1 MSRTTSSELRS
12 DVRQGRRD
20 TLASPSGFGTPVG
33 SAGVRRPDGADAGDG
48 VVRPGARSPR
58 DTQELHKAQIAAG
71 RFARALQVLLRA
83 AKLYQKNHPHVMESL
98 EAAERELRG
107 AFERVSP
114 LELRFEKARVLFRGQ
129 PLPDPRDDLKKLADS
144 LLRRGIS
151 ILAFSP
157 RAHLGELGTL
167 AQLVGNSPLQPGQ
180 DEALDWAS
188 LVADYRLQGVRI
200 NAPVEERKADT
211 VLTTLVATVLAANL
225 PDHLQ
230 PAPAGASAIPVIEAS
245 PVTAEAHAP
254 ATFEESA
261 GVLQLL
267 ARIAEP
273 LRMHDEVG
281 PQQVVVALRSA
292 IASSDRA
299 QVQALAGGI
308 TRHAPRQGENL
319 ESYFSRLAEALVTD
333 IVGAQFREGRT
344 PLPKLR
350 ELFLVM
356 AREMAVSGLRPKRRH
371 GAKWTDDSYAES
383 LLERFWDELPAND
396 KAHVLTGREAWCVP
410 VPTLRTYLEQLATA
424 GGERQA
430 RFLLLNYA
438 RGLEAE
444 ESRVRLA
451 VATGLSEL
459 SHLIAALWPPSSG
472 APRELARTL
481 LRALPAEP
489 APEVAS
495 VLAGV
500 LDGLA
505 RQAVE
510 RRDFAELE
518 YLLDTLDKAPRNG
531 SHQLVNTIMQR
542 MLDNGRWTAVI
553 EAALEHRPLDQTLPR
568 ILGRDPERVIEHL
581 SARLT
586 AGELDALA
594 PMARLLRA
602 IGDAAIGTLVTRLF
616 DPRTQRATAAVK
628 LLTVTA
634 PEALVDSLPRAMA
647 GWDWALQDLA
657 AGELVRLGLPGTAR
671 AFLEALP
678 QTHELVVPMMID
690 EIGMEGEAAAIPLLM
705 ETAAG
710 RADRARAVFIR
721 IKAVEAL
728 GRMRAFEAADVLRT
742 IVRQRN
748 GLTYAEPTGLRA
760 AAEEALALIENRP
773 SSGRVRSSYQAS
785 EKASLSFTRARRY
798 MRVPL
803 PSPLTAR
810 IVPPERPVAE
820 GAPSAVRAAAA
831 RVSTIS
837 LGGAFV
843 ESKQRLNVG
852 ESFALEIRSGLR
864 KISGTAVVRNISPAG
879 GGVEFVHMKQEDREK
894 LRQLV
899 SRLLRK

>member
-1 MSRTTSSELRS
+1 
-12 DVRQGRRD
+12 
-20 TLASPSGFGTPVG
+20 
-33 SAGVRRPDGADAGDG
+33 
-48 VVRPGARSPR
+48 
-58 DTQELHKAQIAAG
+58 H
-71 RFARALQVLLRA
+71 
-83 AKLYQKNHPHVMESL
+83 
-98 EAAERELRG
+98 
-107 AFERVSP
+107 
-114 LELRFEKARVLFRGQ
+114 
-129 PLPDPRDDLKKLADS
+129 
-144 LLRRGIS
+144 
-151 ILAFSP
+151 
-157 RAHLGELGTL
+157 
-167 AQLVGNSPLQPGQ
+167 
-180 DEALDWAS
+180 
-188 LVADYRLQGVRI
+188 GVRI

-211 VLTTLVATVLAANL
+211 VLTTLVAAVLAPDL
-225 PDHLQ
+225 PNHVSLT
-230 PAPAGASAIPVIEAS
+230 PAGAASAIPVIEAS
-245 PVTAEAHAP
+245 PVKAEVQAP
-254 ATFEESA
+254 ATFEELA

-281 PQQVVVALRSA
+281 PQQVVVALRGA
-292 IASSDRA
+292 VASGDRA
-299 QVQALAGGI
+299 QVTALAGGI
-308 TRHAPRQGENL
+308 TRHAPREGENL
-319 ESYFSRLAEALVTD
+319 EPYFSRLAEALVID
-333 IVGAQFREGRT
+333 IASAQFRVGRT

-350 ELFLVM
+350 ELFLVLV
-356 AREMAVSGLRPKRRH
+356 REMGVSGLRSKRHH
-371 GAKWTDDSYAES
+371 GAKWTDESYAES
-383 LLERFWDELPAND
+383 LHERFWDELPAHD
-396 KAHVLTGREAWCVP
+396 KSQVLTGRGAWCVP
-410 VPTLRTYLEQLATA
+410 VPALRTYLGQLATA

-438 RGLEAE
+438 RGLEAK

-459 SHLIAALWPPSSG
+459 SELIASLWPPSSG

-481 LRALPAEP
+481 LRVLPTEP

-500 LDGLA
+500 LDGLT
-505 RQAVE
+505 RQAIE
-510 RRDFAELE
+510 RRDFSELE
-518 YLLDTLDKAPRNG
+518 YLLDTLEKAPRPDASGPRN
-531 SHQLVNTIMQR
+531 SSQQLMNAVMQR
-542 MLDNGRWTAVI
+542 MLDNGRWTAVV
-553 EAALEHRPLDQTLPR
+553 EAALEHRPLDQSLPR
-568 ILGRDPERVIEHL
+568 ILGRDPERVIEHM

-586 AGELDALA
+586 AGGLDALA

-602 IGDAAIGTLVTRLF
+602 IGDAAVGTLVTRLF

-634 PEALVDSLPRAMA
+634 PEALVESLPRAMA

-671 AFLEALP
+671 AFLAALP
-678 QTHELVVPMMID
+678 QAHELVVPMMID
-690 EIGMEGEAAAIPLLM
+690 EIGMEGEVAAIPLLM

-710 RADRARAVFIR
+710 SADPARVAGALARNDVFVR

-728 GRMRAFEAADVLRT
+728 GRMRALVAADVLRT

-748 GLTYAEPTGLRA
+748 GLTYAEPTGLRV

-773 SSGRVRSSYQAS
+773 SSGRVPSSYHVA

-803 PSPLTAR
+803 DSPLTAR
-810 IVPPERPVAE
+810 IMPAERPLAE

-864 KISGTAVVRNISPAG
+864 RISGTAVVRNISPAG
-879 GGVEFVHMKQEDREK
+879 GGVEFVHMKQGDREK

>member
-1 MSRTTSSELRS
+1 MN
-12 DVRQGRRD
+12 RQPANEAQA
-20 TLASPSGFGTPVG
+20 TAPSG
-33 SAGVRRPDGADAGDG
+33 
-48 VVRPGARSPR
+48 ARTPR
-58 DTQELHKAQIAAG
+58 DTQELQKAQLAAG

-107 AFERVSP
+107 ALERASP
-114 LELRFEKARVLFRGQ
+114 LELCFDKAAVLFRGQ

-144 LLRRGIS
+144 LHRRGIS
-151 ILAFSP
+151 ILVFFP
-157 RAHLGELGTL
+157 HTHLGEIGTL
-167 AQLVGNSPLQPGQ
+167 AQLIGNSPLQPGA
-180 DEALDWAS
+180 DEALDWAA
-188 LVADYRLQGVRI
+188 LAAEHHIKGMRI
-200 NAPVEERKADT
+200 NAPLEERKADT
-211 VLTTLVATVLAANL
+211 VLTTLVAAVLAPDL
-225 PDHLQ
+225 PDYLQ
-230 PAPAGASAIPVIEAS
+230 QVAAADAKPSAPDAARVAAEAPAP
-245 PVTAEAHAP
+245 VTFDEL
-254 ATFEESA
+254 A

-281 PQQVVVALRSA
+281 PPQVVLALRDA
-292 IASSDRA
+292 VASSDRK
-299 QVQALAGGI
+299 VVMELAGGM
-308 TRHAPRQGENL
+308 TRHAPREKENL
-319 ESYFSRLAEALVTD
+319 EPYFSRLAEAVTLD
-333 IVGAQFREGRT
+333 FVAAQFREGST

-350 ELFLVM
+350 ELFLNL
-356 AREMAVSGLRPKRRH
+356 AREMAVSGLRPPRRH
-371 GAKWTDDSYAES
+371 GAKWNDEAYADSLY
-383 LLERFWDELPAND
+383 ERFWTELPAAD
-396 KAHVLTGREAWCVP
+396 KSHALTGREAWCVP
-410 VPTLRTYLEQLATA
+410 VPTLCAYLEQLATA

-444 ESRVRLA
+444 GSPVRLA
-451 VATGLSEL
+451 TATGLSEM
-459 SHLIAALWPPSSG
+459 SDVIATLWPAATG
-472 APRELARTL
+472 APRELARTV
-481 LRALPAEP
+481 LRTLPGEP

-500 LDGLA
+500 LDRLA

-531 SHQLVNTIMQR
+531 SHQLVGTVLQR
-542 MLDNGRWTAVI
+542 MLENGRWTAMV
-553 EAALEHRPLDQTLPR
+553 EAALEHRALDASLPR
-568 ILGRDPERVIEHL
+568 ILGRDPERVIDHM
-581 SARLT
+581 SAKLT
-586 AGELDALA
+586 AGELDELA

-616 DPRTQRATAAVK
+616 DPRTPRATAAVK

-634 PEALVDSLPRAMA
+634 PETLVEALPRALA

-671 AFLEALP
+671 AFLAALP
-678 QTHELVVPMMID
+678 QAHALVVPMMVD
-690 EIGMEGEAAAIPLLM
+690 EIGMEGELEAVPLLM
-705 ETAAG
+705 EMAAG
-710 RADRARAVFIR
+710 KTEHSRDVFVR

-728 GRMRAFEAADVLRT
+728 GRMHAPEAANVLRA

-748 GLTYAEPTGLRA
+748 GLTYVEPTGLRA
-760 AAEEALALIENRP
+760 AAEEALAMIENRP
-773 SSGRVRSSYQAS
+773 SSGRVRSGQQAA

-803 PSPLTAR
+803 DSPLTAR
-810 IVPPERPVAE
+810 IVPSDRAGASAE
-820 GAPSAVRAAAA
+820 GVAYAGRAAAA

-843 ESKQRLNVG
+843 ESKERLSVG
-852 ESFALEIRSGLR
+852 DSFGLEIRSGMR
-864 KISGTAVVRNISPAG
+864 RISGTAVVRNLAPAG

-899 SRLLRK
+899 SKLLRK